1 MHHRRWVADWSRP
14 AGEHR
19 LGADQRTRQGLI
31 REVVRTHSPTG
42 RPCRQRECFANAL
55 RLSKDN
61 GEFTVRNNLTSRNK
75 FILVT
80 DDPTDLTIRTWEDL
94 YDLWLLPTLL
104 AQPPLR
110 LYPKPLVDFA
120 DSVLCEPAADIDWIY
135 NREAVGVRTALG
147 DVLKQLKATKPM
159 ENFSAVAME
168 FAGYK
173 FEEGLSRG
181 PVAADRMCLALVD
194 FLRLRP
200 AYIRRVRRGSKKY
213 LTGTERFRRESGMR
227 LWLQVV

>member
-1 MHHRRWVADWSRP
+1 
-14 AGEHR
+14 
-19 LGADQRTRQGLI
+19 
-31 REVVRTHSPTG
+31 
-42 RPCRQRECFANAL
+42 
-55 RLSKDN
+55 
-61 GEFTVRNNLTSRNK
+61 VRNNLTSRNK

-173 FEEGLSRG
+173 FEETLSRG

>member
-1 MHHRRWVADWSRP
+1 M
-14 AGEHR
+14 
-19 LGADQRTRQGLI
+19 
-31 REVVRTHSPTG
+31 
-42 RPCRQRECFANAL
+42 
-55 RLSKDN
+55 
-61 GEFTVRNNLTSRNK
+61 RNNLTSRNK

-110 LYPKPLVDFA
+110 LYPQPLVEFA
-120 DSVLCEPAADIDWIY
+120 ESVLCEPAADIDWIY

-159 ENFSAVAME
+159 EKFSAVALE

-173 FEEGLSRG
+173 FQETLSRG
-181 PVAADRMCLALVD
+181 PVAADRMCLALIR
-194 FLRLRP
+194 FLGLQA
-200 AYIRRVRRGSKKY
+200 AYLRRVKRGSKRY
-213 LTGTERFRRESGMR
+213 LAGTKRFRRETGMR
-227 LWLQVV
+227 LWLRAE